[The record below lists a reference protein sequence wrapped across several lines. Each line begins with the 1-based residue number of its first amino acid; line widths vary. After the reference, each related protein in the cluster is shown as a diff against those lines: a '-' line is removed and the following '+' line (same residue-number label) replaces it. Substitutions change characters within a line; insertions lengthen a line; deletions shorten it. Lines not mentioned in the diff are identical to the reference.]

1 MQALIKAPD
10 CFATVMTLL
19 DPRELQNMRS
29 ASKEIYKGITKKVM
43 LQCIETTIDRF
54 AGPHAMPDG
63 AVRFYSPFGKSTYDI
78 CKTEG
83 VQGGYQLKQEGFQ
96 TQNYDMGPG
105 GENFEI
111 KLDTL
116 LGDRNS
122 RMTSI
127 HKFAENM
134 HEKTIFNFEVKTN
147 DTNTLRTLARF
158 TFKQPAGSPAP
169 TRGERNS
176 IFLRDFQFYTRRLN
190 ENLPTLL

>member
-1 MQALIKAPD
+1 
-10 CFATVMTLL
+10 
-19 DPRELQNMRS
+19 
-29 ASKEIYKGITKKVM
+29 
-43 LQCIETTIDRF
+43 
-54 AGPHAMPDG
+54 MPDG
-63 AVRFYSPFGKSTYDI
+63 AVRFYSTFGQSRYDI
-78 CKTEG
+78 YK
-83 VQGGYQLKQEGFQ
+83 VQGRYQLKQEGFQ

-127 HKFAENM
+127 HKFADNM

-158 TFKQPAGSPAP
+158 TFKRPAGSPAP

>member
-1 MQALIKAPD
+1 MQQAFAKAPD
-10 CFATVMTLL
+10 CLAMVVAPLSPL
-19 DPRELQNMRS
+19 ELQRLRCV
-29 ASKEIYKGITKKVM
+29 SKDLYREITKEMM
-43 LQCIETTIDRF
+43 LQCIENTIARY

-63 AVRFYSPFGKSTYDI
+63 AVRFYSTFGQSRYDI
-78 CKTEG
+78 CK
-83 VQGGYQLKQEGFQ
+83 VQGGYQLEQEGFQ
-96 TQNYDMGPG
+96 TQNYDMGSG

-127 HKFAENM
+127 HKFADNM
-134 HEKTIFNFEVKTN
+134 HEKTIFGFEVKTN

-176 IFLRDFQFYTRRLN
+176 IFLRDLQFYRRRLN